1 LPLRNHVQ
9 PLGGESFSDSYLSL
23 QQQTG
28 AIKVSST
35 TNDNH
40 RWATRKEAM
49 AYARLGATTVHH
61 LMRTGRILAKKLS
74 PKKVLID
81 LNSIDAFYESLPT
94 VGAVR

>member
-1 LPLRNHVQ
+1 
-9 PLGGESFSDSYLSL
+9 
-23 QQQTG
+23 
-28 AIKVSST
+28 VSST
-35 TNDNH
+35 THDNH